1 MFAQKNTKKIP
12 KKHKRFAWRSFQ
24 ELANIFCVSLSC
36 VCEWLFKFDWLSN
49 ANKGHSRISRCACS
63 DGRERTRK
71 AGTRGGVSRLNSSV
85 KAPAFKKASELE
97 WPLSKHCLSP
107 CVYNP
112 QKEGHWY
119 IYSKRKGKKHSN
131 LLGAR
136 PPLYLPST
144 FQQRSRGSEA
154 AETRQWAG
162 GRARQ
167 KRERR
172 EAGIKSA
179 CWKKQDGHK
188 RWTKLQRGLFLS
200 KANGNISTQHRE
212 GSGGSIIT
220 AEQTELAAI
229 PEERRDA
236 RAGPA

>member
-1 MFAQKNTKKIP
+1 MA
-12 KKHKRFAWRSFQ
+12 
-24 ELANIFCVSLSC
+24 
-36 VCEWLFKFDWLSN
+36 
-49 ANKGHSRISRCACS
+49 
-63 DGRERTRK
+63 
-71 AGTRGGVSRLNSSV
+71 SV
-85 KAPAFKKASELE
+85 KALFI
-97 WPLSKHCLSP
+97 PLCLQVTKRRSLI
-107 CVYNP
+107 
-112 QKEGHWY
+112 Y
-119 IYSKRKGKKHSN
+119 IFKRKEKKHSN

-154 AETRQWAG
+154 AQTRE
-162 GRARQ
+162 RARQ

-212 GSGGSIIT
+212 GSAGSIIT